1 MTSRFTETHRFHTDC
16 DDGSRLWVN
25 DVLLVDNWV
34 DQGPTERS
42 GEIALTAGVR
52 YDLRLEYYD
61 RGGSALAQLLWSSRP
76 GRNSR
81 SRRRAHPDTAGRDA
95 GMTAPHWKRT
105 TAAQIDPAAAAP

>member
-1 MTSRFTETHRFHTDC
+1 VTSRFSETHRFYTNC

-25 DVLLVDNWV
+25 NVLLVDNWV
-34 DQGPTERS
+34 DQGPIERS

-76 GRNSR
+76 GRNR
-81 SRRRAHPDTAGRDA
+81 SFPPPRSPRHRRT
-95 GMTAPHWKRT
+95 
-105 TAAQIDPAAAAP
+105 